1 MLTWRFAAFDKLTPR
16 EVHDLFQ
23 ARGGVFVLEQKCA
36 FQDVDGADPHCWH
49 LLGYSHSPLATA
61 PASASAHASSASRG
75 ATVAPASS
83 LGEGRAGGELLAYCR
98 IVPPGIKYAEPSI
111 GRVLTTAAGRRT
123 GAGRELMR
131 QAVARTNALWPDKA
145 IRIGA
150 QRYLERFYGDF
161 GFVPVSEPYD
171 EDGIVHIEMV
181 RAARDKAHV

>member
-1 MLTWRFAAFDKLTPR
+1 MLTWRFAPFDKLTPR

-36 FQDVDGADPHCWH
+36 FQDVDGADPQCWH
-49 LLGYSHSPLATA
+49 LLGRLDGP
-61 PASASAHASSASRG
+61 
-75 ATVAPASS
+75 V
-83 LGEGRAGGELLAYCR
+83 LAYCR
-98 IVPPGIKYAEPSI
+98 IVPPGVKYDEPSI

-131 QAVARTNALWPDKA
+131 EAVARTNALWPGRA

-150 QRYLERFYGDF
+150 QRYLERFYGDY
-161 GFVPVSEPYD
+161 GFVKASEPYD

-181 RAARDKAHV
+181 RAATHKEHA